1 MKVKTNGHPGFFTRA
16 AAAARMLFG
25 YDAVKQT
32 RNRKMRG
39 LTPLREEEIE
49 LNSHDRDKLISTL
62 MNFKRNNP
70 IVKAISRLRKT
81 DIVGAGILPQ
91 PQSDDED
98 FNNQAAALWAGWAA
112 YPEVTNTMDMATVQK
127 EIIDSTL
134 FYGDIGILLTRNGQL
149 QLLEGNRIGNNFSQ
163 SVWTE
168 NTNDKNGV
176 IINKQ
181 GRPVSYNVGERIN
194 GMLQNTVSVPARNLI
209 LYFKRI
215 RPSQWRGVPELA
227 AAVNSLQDLDEYET
241 IEMISAKVSASLS
254 AVVKKEN
261 AAQFEIVDRMEGSE
275 QDTTGR
281 LQRFEP
287 GTFHYLEPGESIETI
302 SAGGRPN
309 VDGIDWCI
317 YKLRQV
323 GASVGIPVE
332 MILSTIGESS
342 FSASQ
347 GLVLQYQGAIE
358 EDQRTLVQVMNRIWK
373 WKVRRWILD
382 KQLPM
387 PAGGIDCCCAYR
399 ARWQLPAFR
408 WINRVAQVA
417 SDAKYLQMGALS
429 LDDITSQFGDT
440 AESTLRRKAQN
451 IQTAKQLATE
461 FGLDSYL
468 ELFNF
473 YNVNT
478 SANYADIA
486 EPEII
491 NQEIDS

>member
-1 MKVKTNGHPGFFTRA
+1 MKVKVNGKAGFFKRAKA
-16 AAAARMLFG
+16 AAQMLFG

-32 RNRKMRG
+32 RNRKNRG

-70 IVKAISRLRKT
+70 VVKAISRLRKT
-81 DIVGAGILPQ
+81 DIVGAGINPQ
-91 PQSDDED
+91 PQTNDQD
-98 FNNQAAALWAGWAA
+98 FNATATALWREWAK
-112 YPEVTNTMDMATVQK
+112 YPEVTNSMDMATVQK

-134 FYGDIGILLTRNGQL
+134 FYGDIGVLLTRSGHL
-149 QLLEGNRIGNNFSQ
+149 QLLEGNRIGNDYSR

-168 NTNDKNGV
+168 QSPDKNGV

-181 GRPVSYNVGERIN
+181 GRPVSYKVGERVN
-194 GMLQNTVSVPARNLI
+194 GMLQNTVNIPARNMI
-209 LYFKRI
+209 LFFKRI

-227 AAVNSLQDLDEYET
+227 SAVNALQDLDEYET

-254 AVVKKEN
+254 AVVKKEG
-261 AAQFEIVDRMEGSE
+261 AAQFEIVDRMNPSE
-275 QDTTGR
+275 QDTAGR

-323 GASVGIPVE
+323 GASVGVPVE
-332 MILSTIGESS
+332 MILATIGESS

-347 GLVLQYQGAIE
+347 GLVLQYQGAVE
-358 EDQRTLVQVMNRIWK
+358 EDQRALTQVLDRIWQ
-373 WKVRRWILD
+373 WKIKRWIAD
-382 KQLPM
+382 GKLPM
-387 PAGGIDCCCAYR
+387 PKNESEIFNV
-399 ARWQLPAFR
+399 RWQLPAFR

-417 SDAKYLQMGALS
+417 SDAKYLQMGALT
-429 LDDITSQFGDT
+429 LDDVASQFGET
-440 AESTLRRKAQN
+440 AEAQLRRKAQN
-451 IQTAKQLATE
+451 ILTAKQLAEE
-461 FGLDSYL
+461 FNLDSYL
-468 ELFNF
+468 ELMNF

-478 SANYADIA
+478 SANYADISSA
-486 EPEII
+486 AAAD
-491 NQEIDS
+491 QEEQDLL